1 MRVTRHWIA
10 ALLILAAATATAFA
24 PTPGHAQATAPTT
37 EAEADTPAGSLD
49 LLLDVIEDD
58 ATRAALIDQLRAAQQ
73 SAETPVDDKIVET
86 LAPGS
91 ATPPEELS
99 FSRRIAL
106 ITQEVAEDVAT
117 RAETLWTQLTRAPRV
132 FQGLSGGE
140 AGVLLEALQQLAI
153 IIVATIAVFIV
164 LRRLGKSLYARMGAK
179 ARDSGALR
187 TVLLFCASAV
197 IDALIVVA
205 AWAAGYLIAILFLGT
220 MGSIGIRQTLY
231 LNAFLLVEMA
241 KVAVRLALS
250 PSARNLRPLPVSDAA
265 ARYLAGR
272 LNFMVGLVGYGQLLI
287 VPIINTNVSF
297 AAGRA
302 ISALISLVVV
312 TLAIWLV
319 VRNRRAVAD
328 WLERGGQPEADHAR
342 ERRFA
347 EQAARD
353 EAELA
358 TDTPPGETPD
368 QITGAAEEYPMG
380 SDADPEPAARRR
392 RSPLTFLARQWHWFA
407 LAYLCVMLVLVLAQP
422 YAAFRSLI
430 NGGQVLVV
438 ALVGIT
444 LSGILTRTMVRGVQ
458 LPDNITARLP
468 LLEKRLNTFVPRA
481 LFVLRL
487 LIFVVVVAVALNAI
501 SLIDLRAW
509 MASQFGL
516 RVTSTI
522 FSVAAVLLVSF
533 LIWVALSSWVDYRL
547 NPDFG
552 SVATARERTLLT
564 LLRNAATIAL
574 LIITLMFVLSE
585 IGLDIAP
592 LLASAGVLG
601 LAIGFGA
608 QKLVQDI
615 ITGIFIQLE
624 NAMNVG
630 DVVTAGSTT
639 GVVEKLTIRSV
650 SLRDLNGTYHL
661 IPFSSVDMV
670 SNYMREFGYSVCDM
684 GVAYREDLGEVKQAM
699 HDAFDKLR
707 ADPGHAPSI
716 LGDLEW
722 FGVNAFGDSAVVV
735 RTRIK
740 CRPGDQWG
748 IGRAYNGILK
758 EIFDER
764 GIEIPFP
771 HQTLYLGEAKSGA
784 TQPFRVRMEGG
795 NEGTGKA

>member
-10 ALLILAAATATAFA
+10 ALLILAAAAAGTFTPTRSLAQNAA
-24 PTPGHAQATAPTT
+24 PAEGT
-37 EAEADTPAGSLD
+37 EAGTPASNLD
-49 LLLDVIEDD
+49 LLLNVIEDD
-58 ATRAALIDQLRAAQQ
+58 ASRAALIDELRKAQE

-86 LAPGS
+86 LAPGAS
-91 ATPPEELS
+91 TPPEDLS

-106 ITQEVAEDVAT
+106 ITQEVAEGVAG
-117 RAETLWTQLTRAPRV
+117 RAETLWTQLTRAPRI
-132 FQGLSGGE
+132 FEGLSGGE

-187 TVLLFCASAV
+187 TVMLFCASAV
-197 IDALIVVA
+197 IDALIVVV

-250 PSARNLRPLPVSDAA
+250 PSARNLRPLPVSDAGA
-265 ARYLAGR
+265 KYLASR

-297 AAGRA
+297 AGGRA
-302 ISALISLVVV
+302 ISALISLIVV
-312 TLAIWLV
+312 AFAMWLV
-319 VRNRRAVAD
+319 VRNRRAVAG
-328 WLERGGQPEADHAR
+328 WLERGGQPAEEHAE

-347 EQAARD
+347 EQAARE

-358 TDTPPGETPD
+358 TDTVGETPD

-380 SDADPEPAARRR
+380 SEADTPEKRSR
-392 RSPLTFLARQWHWFA
+392 RSGALHFLARQWHWFA
-407 LAYLCVMLVLVLAQP
+407 LAYLVVMLVLVLAQP
-422 YAAFRSLI
+422 NAAFRSLL
-430 NGGQVLVV
+430 NSGQVLLV
-438 ALVGIT
+438 ALLGIT
-444 LSGILTRTMVRGVQ
+444 LSGMLTRIMVRGVQ

-487 LIFVVVVAVALNAI
+487 VIFVVVVAVALNAI

-509 MASQFGL
+509 MASQIGL
-516 RVTSTI
+516 ELTRVV
-522 FSVAAVLLVSF
+522 FSVAAVLLFSF

-684 GVAYREDLGEVKQAM
+684 GVAYREDIGEVKQAM

-707 ADPGHAPSI
+707 ADPDHAPSI

-771 HQTLYLGEAKSGA
+771 HQTLFLGESKSGA

-795 NEGTGKA
+795 NEDPGTA